1 MSLIKFTPEQR
12 AAISKAMTQFF
23 INNGTYAY
31 DSLKNDWGG
40 GKYIKGDYKDI
51 SGEPLF
57 DKLWDKAFVD
67 HVDKIVLSDEYFED
81 LERDFEISLNMQEL
95 DRCFVAHMF
104 TESSFEKAITSM
116 ENDFIA
122 FMRSEEGRKA
132 FTETVHNRN
141 KRLEEL
147 RKEIERMGFDVT
159 IQARRK

>member
-67 HVDKIVLSDEYFED
+67 PSKYTT
-81 LERDFEISLNMQEL
+81 SLMMKATSYGRPPSFCCQI
-95 DRCFVAHMF
+95 CPTF
-104 TESSFEKAITSM
+104 T
-116 ENDFIA
+116 FIRA
-122 FMRSEEGRKA
+122 KDMRG
-132 FTETVHNRN
+132 
-141 KRLEEL
+141 
-147 RKEIERMGFDVT
+147 
-159 IQARRK
+159 